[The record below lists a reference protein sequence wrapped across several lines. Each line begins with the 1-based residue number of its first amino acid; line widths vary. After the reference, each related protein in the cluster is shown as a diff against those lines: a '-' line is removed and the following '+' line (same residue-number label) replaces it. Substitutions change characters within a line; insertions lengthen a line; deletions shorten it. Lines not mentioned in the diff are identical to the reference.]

1 MWRKFKRWLVQ
12 LLSDG
17 EDDTAKS
24 VKSVIHTN
32 ITNTISVDS
41 IMNPTLEQEME
52 LKELIKKRKA
62 AIFNLESLNLR
73 IESLVDD
80 IERIEID

>member
-17 EDDTAKS
+17 EDEPI
-24 VKSVIHTN
+24 KSVIHTN

-41 IMNPTLEQEME
+41 IMNPTFEQTME
-52 LKELIKKRKA
+52 LKELIKKRKTV
-62 AIFNLESLNLR
+62 IFNLETLNLR

-80 IERIEID
+80 IERIEIE

>member
-12 LLSDG
+12 LLSDD
-17 EDDTAKS
+17 EDET

-41 IMNPTLEQEME
+41 IMNPTFEQTME
-52 LKELIKKRKA
+52 LKELIKKRKTV
-62 AIFNLESLNLR
+62 IFNLESLNLR

-80 IERIEID
+80 IEIIEID

>member
-12 LLSDG
+12 LLSDD
-17 EDDTAKS
+17 EDDS
-24 VKSVIHTN
+24 VKSVIPTN

-41 IMNPTLEQEME
+41 IMDPTFEQTME
-52 LKELIKKRKA
+52 LKELIKKRKTV
-62 AIFNLESLNLR
+62 IFNLESLNLR

>member
-12 LLSDG
+12 LLSDD
-17 EDDTAKS
+17 EEEET

-41 IMNPTLEQEME
+41 IMNPTFEQTME
-52 LKELIKKRKA
+52 LKELIKKRKTV
-62 AIFNLESLNLR
+62 IFNLESLNLR

>member
-12 LLSDG
+12 LLSDD
-17 EDDTAKS
+17 EDDS
-24 VKSVIHTN
+24 VKSVIPTN

-41 IMNPTLEQEME
+41 IMNPTFEQTME
-52 LKELIKKRKA
+52 LKELIKKRKTV
-62 AIFNLESLNLR
+62 IFNLESLNLR

>member
-12 LLSDG
+12 LLSDD
-17 EDDTAKS
+17 EDET

-41 IMNPTLEQEME
+41 IMNPTFDQTME
-52 LKELIKKRKA
+52 LKELIKKRKTV
-62 AIFNLESLNLR
+62 IFNLESLNLR

>member
-12 LLSDG
+12 LLSDD
-17 EDDTAKS
+17 EDDS
-24 VKSVIHTN
+24 VKSVIPTN

-41 IMNPTLEQEME
+41 IMNPTFEQTME
-52 LKELIKKRKA
+52 LKELIKKRKTV
-62 AIFNLESLNLR
+62 IFNLESLNLR

-80 IERIEID
+80 IERIEIE

>member
-1 MWRKFKRWLVQ
+1 MWSKFKRWLIE
-12 LLSDG
+12 LLSDSDS
-17 EDDTAKS
+17 DDR
-24 VKSVIHTN
+24 VKSVINTN

-41 IMNPTLEQEME
+41 IMNPTFDQSME

-62 AIFNLESLNLR
+62 VIFNLETLNLR

>member
-12 LLSDG
+12 LLSDD
-17 EDDTAKS
+17 EDDT
-24 VKSVIHTN
+24 VKSVIQTN

-41 IMNPTLEQEME
+41 IMNPTFDQSME
-52 LKELIKKRKA
+52 LKELIKKRKTV
-62 AIFNLESLNLR
+62 IFNLESLNLR